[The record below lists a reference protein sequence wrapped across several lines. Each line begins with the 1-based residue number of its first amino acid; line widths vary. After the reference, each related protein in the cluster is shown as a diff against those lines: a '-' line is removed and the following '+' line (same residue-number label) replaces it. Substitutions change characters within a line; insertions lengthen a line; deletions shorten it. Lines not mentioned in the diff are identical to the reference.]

1 MSREAA
7 HGPSTTN
14 GTTNGNGRVS
24 FSELVRAH
32 HEFDAAADAEAAATV
47 ERRFR
52 GLLEAFE
59 ASTGEIVDAY
69 WCREAPSAWR

>member
-1 MSREAA
+1 VMSREAA

-47 ERRFR
+47 ERRF
-52 GLLEAFE
+52 
-59 ASTGEIVDAY
+59 
-69 WCREAPSAWR
+69 